1 MKRPPPW
8 LFVLTG
14 LPYGVVGAFAM
25 TVMPFLTAR
34 AKLDLDT
41 IGWYGTALQLA
52 TVFLFLYAP
61 VIDLG
66 PRRKH
71 WLVIVSVIAAGCLL
85 AACLMPL
92 PDHTYSFLVL
102 AMLAQ
107 IISGLVGS
115 CNGGLMAQ
123 MIADDQQGKAGGW
136 YQVGNQSGG
145 GLSAA
150 SAIWMSEAGVAPELI
165 GGTLAGM
172 MILSSLAA
180 LAIDEPPRTEATAG
194 AAFKETLR
202 DLKKLLTSK
211 LGLTGVALCIS
222 PVGTSAL
229 SYYFAAVADSYGVDG
244 TAVAITVLANAGLTA
259 LGAFVGGYLCDRY
272 NRRVLY
278 LIAGTLTAVCGIAM
292 AASPVVPAT
301 YFVGVAIYTLLTGFG
316 YAAFT
321 AVVLETIGTSSQA
334 SATQFSL
341 YFAAGN
347 AAVAY
352 VGLIDTR
359 FMDRHGIPG
368 VVASD
373 AALNL
378 LGVVVLGL
386 AFWRLGSF
394 GKWRHPGPPV
404 AT

>member
-1 MKRPPPW
+1 M
-8 LFVLTG
+8 
-14 LPYGVVGAFAM
+14 PYGVVGAFAM

-34 AKLDLDT
+34 AQLDLDT
-41 IGWYGTALQLA
+41 IGWYSTALQLA

-66 PRRKH
+66 PKRKH
-71 WLVIVSVIAAGCLL
+71 WLVIVSVISAGCLL
-85 AACLMPL
+85 ATCLMPL
-92 PDHTYSFLVL
+92 PEHTYGFLVL

-123 MIADDQQGKAGGW
+123 VIADDQQGKAGGW

-150 SAIWMSEAGVAPELI
+150 IAIWMSEAGAAPALI
-165 GGTLAGM
+165 GGTLAGL
-172 MILSSLAA
+172 MIVSSLAA
-180 LAIDEPPRTEATAG
+180 LWIDEPPRLEANAG

-202 DLKKLLTSK
+202 EVKRLLMSR
-211 LGLTGVALCIS
+211 LGLTGVALCLS

-229 SYYFAAVADSYGVDG
+229 SYYFAAVAASYGVDG

-259 LGAFVGGYLCDRY
+259 LGAFIGGYLCDRF

-278 LIAGTLTAVCGIAM
+278 LLAGVMTAVCGIAM
-292 AASPVVPAT
+292 ALSPVVPAT
-301 YFVGVAIYTLLTGFG
+301 YFVGVAVYTLLTGFG

-321 AVVLETIGTSSQA
+321 AVVLETIGKSSQA

-347 AAVAY
+347 AAIAY

-378 LGVVVLGL
+378 LGVVVLGV

-394 GKWRHPGPPV
+394 GKWRHPQE